1 MEAPNIGHVYL
12 VDDDASIRLALTTTF
27 ARLGYTVNAFESAA
41 EFLKHATPVS
51 PAVLVLDMRM
61 PGQSGVELQA
71 DLAHHGW
78 TTPTIFISGE
88 SLPIQIV
95 QGMKQGASDF
105 LLKPFSIEDLLL
117 SIRRALD
124 QDRAI
129 HTALIK
135 TLQVEQNYRHLTPR
149 ERDILEAIL
158 AGNTNKQIAT
168 ADGSAAATVKLHRA
182 RVLQKMQVNSL
193 AELILL
199 FKNID
204 ISKLKSNLS

>member
-1 MEAPNIGHVYL
+1 
-12 VDDDASIRLALTTTF
+12 
-27 ARLGYTVNAFESAA
+27 
-41 EFLKHATPVS
+41 
-51 PAVLVLDMRM
+51 MRM
-61 PGQSGVELQA
+61 PGHSGVELQA

-78 TTPTIFISGE
+78 TSPTIFISGE

-204 ISKLKSNLS
+204 IPKLKSNLS